1 MHTAST
7 TPVAYQVI
15 TDRLVAMLEAGTAP
29 WKKSWAGGTGFPK
42 NLISRKAYTGIN
54 TWMLH
59 TSDYASS
66 YFLTFK
72 QAKELG
78 GTVRKG
84 EKGLPVVFTKQL
96 PAKSVEVKTEKGT
109 ETMIDGKTGGRML
122 RYYTVFNV
130 EQCEGIEAP
139 DTGERHQHD
148 PIETAEKI
156 IAGMPN
162 RPQIEHRGGRA
173 CYSPEAD
180 IVTIPE
186 ANRFTT
192 RPGYYST
199 LFHELAHS
207 TGHGSR
213 LDRQIQNNFGSNP
226 YAKEELIAEMAS
238 AYLCGHAGIEQSI
251 IENQA
256 AYLAGWI
263 QALKGDARLA
273 VQAASAA
280 QKAAN
285 YILAAA

>member
-1 MHTAST
+1 MQTAN
-7 TPVAYQVI
+7 TPAAYQVI

-29 WKKSWAGGTGFPK
+29 WKKSWAGASGFPK
-42 NLISRKAYTGIN
+42 NLISKKAYSGIN

-66 YFLTFK
+66 YFLTFN

-78 GTVRKG
+78 GTVKKG

-96 PAKSVEVKTEKGT
+96 PVKSVEVKTEKGT

-180 IVTIPE
+180 IVTMPT
-186 ANRFTT
+186 ADRFTT

-213 LDRQIQNNFGSNP
+213 LDRQIANNFGSNP

-238 AYLCGHAGIEQSI
+238 AYLCAHAGIEQSI

-263 QALKGDARLA
+263 EALKGDARLA

-285 YILAAA
+285 YILATA